1 MKRCPRWKKEQ
12 KDLWEEVWKET
23 RKGREWWKVHEL
35 FAERTCSQALLD
47 FLSSTDIGK
56 IMPADPEGDDAES
69 EASEW
74 ELRERAEQEEERRV
88 EVETLGMEV
97 EEPPLFLPT
106 PPFMASEEGE

>member
-1 MKRCPRWKKEQ
+1 VAARYKLPLCPPPNP
-12 KDLWEEVWKET
+12 VPI
-23 RKGREWWKVHEL
+23 WKVHE

-56 IMPADPEGDDAES
+56 IVPAEEGDDAES

-74 ELRERAEQEEERRV
+74 ELWERAEQEEERRV
-88 EVETLGMEV
+88 EAETLGMEA

-106 PPFMASEEGE
+106 PPFMASEEAE